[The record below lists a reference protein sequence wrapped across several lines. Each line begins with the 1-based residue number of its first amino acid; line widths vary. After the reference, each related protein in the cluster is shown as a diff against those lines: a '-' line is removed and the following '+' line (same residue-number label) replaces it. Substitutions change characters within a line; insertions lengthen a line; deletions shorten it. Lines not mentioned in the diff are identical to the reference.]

1 MDQLFETT
9 SFYFFLVN
17 SHQFEIYYYKKL
29 TFNVKGFLPY
39 RFSCYPYYGSD
50 YAPILLYPWYTFL
63 PGIRR
68 PCAICSTSYA
78 SVYPPFPRQEIGISG
93 RSRLDPLKQG
103 YKSSIGNYFSYR
115 LFQLII
121 EFSSL
126 FEKCLFLFLQII
138 FSSRN

>member
-50 YAPILLYPWYTFL
+50 YAPILRVSMVYIFTRNSKTVCNLQHELYFCLSTFSST
-63 PGIRR
+63 GNRSIGSQ
-68 PCAICSTSYA
+68 CA
-78 SVYPPFPRQEIGISG
+78 R
-93 RSRLDPLKQG
+93 QG
-103 YKSSIGNYFSYR
+103 YKSSNYFSYR